1 MQRKLS
7 KEEFFTALKRGH
19 GRAFLHAKNFGLA
32 GVADLVLEACLKNPV
47 YDRQCESS
55 RAAWLYSLFAGTK
68 EYPRLASAIL
78 SALQEETAE
87 GDMEHLCEK
96 TA

>member
-19 GRAFLHAKNFGLA
+19 GRAFLHVQNFGLA

-68 EYPRLASAIL
+68 EYPRLASVIL

-87 GDMEHLCEK
+87 GDMEHLCEM

>member
-1 MQRKLS
+1 
-7 KEEFFTALKRGH
+7 
-19 GRAFLHAKNFGLA
+19 
-32 GVADLVLEACLKNPV
+32 LKNPV

-68 EYPRLASAIL
+68 EYPRLASVIL

-87 GDMEHLCEK
+87 GDMEHLCEM